1 MSDKKSILVNYDVTS
16 INEKFDDIVGKL
28 LLAANRQAF
37 RMGGDI
43 NSLSAT
49 CGTLASIDANFKH
62 MMQSLELIDT
72 ELANRKV
79 KS

>member
-1 MSDKKSILVNYDVTS
+1 MSDKKSILVSYDVTS

-28 LLAANRQAF
+28 LLAANRQASDS
-37 RMGGDI
+37 GDI
-43 NSLSAT
+43 NALNAT
-49 CGTLASIDANFKH
+49 CGTLASIDTNFKH
-62 MMQSLELIDT
+62 VMQSLELINT